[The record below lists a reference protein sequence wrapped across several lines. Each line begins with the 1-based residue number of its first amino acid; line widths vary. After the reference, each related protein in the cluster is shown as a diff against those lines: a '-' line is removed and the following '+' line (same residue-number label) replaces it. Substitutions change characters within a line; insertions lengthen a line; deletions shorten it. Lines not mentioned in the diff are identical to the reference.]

1 MVDFLTLV
9 GVVVGIVV
17 PIVATIVAL
26 IIVVWQELG
35 KQTNKYVQTTGKLE
49 EVSSF
54 LRTITVAQVHEKI
67 AVLYDYPTKIPWKT
81 EDIEYQTN
89 KIVSDIRYLQE
100 VKSIL
105 TSQQLEELHVIKTK
119 LDSVMQTKGY
129 DTTRID
135 AGFQVVFSNS

>member
-35 KQTNKYVQTTGKLE
+35 KQTNKYVQTTVKLE

-81 EDIEYQTN
+81 ERYRISN
-89 KIVSDIRYLQE
+89 KQ
-100 VKSIL
+100 
-105 TSQQLEELHVIKTK
+105 
-119 LDSVMQTKGY
+119 
-129 DTTRID
+129 
-135 AGFQVVFSNS
+135 NSF